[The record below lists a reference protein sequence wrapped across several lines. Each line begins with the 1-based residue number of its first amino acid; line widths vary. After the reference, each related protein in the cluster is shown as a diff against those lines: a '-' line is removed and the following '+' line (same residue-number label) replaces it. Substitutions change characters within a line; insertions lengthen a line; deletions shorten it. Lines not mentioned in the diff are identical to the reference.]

1 MISVFVSPTSTWQPP
16 KSSIRHAPAPTAQ
29 PAPSWEEYAFQENWP
44 EAVVSYLLA
53 HGNRPQKLWS
63 VINEIG
69 AESLAESRWE
79 LRENKRQILKTI
91 HQLRRERTLWR
102 YRRNWIASLVVDRD
116 LVPLDQLKGLHV
128 ART

>member
-1 MISVFVSPTSTWQPP
+1 M
-16 KSSIRHAPAPTAQ
+16 
-29 PAPSWEEYAFQENWP
+29 
-44 EAVVSYLLA
+44 SYLLA
-53 HGNRPQKLWS
+53 HGNKPQRLWS

-91 HQLRRERTLWR
+91 HQLRRQRTLWR
-102 YRRNWIASLVVDRD
+102 YRRNWIASLLVDGE